1 MNLDDAI
8 HQLALARVNSRH
20 VDGDRPGLDP
30 ELPLPPNER
39 GDLGGIN
46 DILARQA
53 GNVRARSADILPIYH
68 GGSPSFF
75 GHRPGCQF
83 AGGAAAQHEG
93 IEVFRCIHKFH
104 LLQVAAL
111 SSEELLD
118 EGRRVIWILFRE
130 KVSAVH
136 RLSVRMRSPL
146 PPDSR
151 GPRPFRRKSQ
161 AGHPGPTEATLG
173 IRFAC
178 RLPYRRYRVRRRSL
192 FLQHQHGR
200 ESTAKLEPWA
210 QASRGRYVVDLI
222 VAVDPAITP
231 SEAGMRGPT
240 VRN

>member
-1 MNLDDAI
+1 M
-8 HQLALARVNSRH
+8 
-20 VDGDRPGLDP
+20 
-30 ELPLPPNER
+30 
-39 GDLGGIN
+39 
-46 DILARQA
+46 
-53 GNVRARSADILPIYH
+53 
-68 GGSPSFF
+68 
-75 GHRPGCQF
+75 
-83 AGGAAAQHEG
+83 
-93 IEVFRCIHKFH
+93 
-104 LLQVAAL
+104 AAL

-192 FLQHQHGR
+192 FS
-200 ESTAKLEPWA
+200 STSTDGSTPPNRNPWT
-210 QASRGRYVVDLI
+210 QASRGRYVADLI

-231 SEAGMRGPT
+231 PEAGMRDLRSELINEGRD
-240 VRN
+240 VF

>member
-130 KVSAVH
+130 KVSPFH
-136 RLSVRMRSPL
+136 RLSVRVRRPL
-146 PPDSR
+146 PPNSR
-151 GPRPFRRKSQ
+151 GPRPFRRKCQ
-161 AGHPGPTEATLG
+161 AGHPGPTEATLC

-192 FLQHQHGR
+192 FS
-200 ESTAKLEPWA
+200 STSTDGSTPPNWNPWT
-210 QASRGRYVVDLI
+210 QASR
-222 VAVDPAITP
+222 AAM
-231 SEAGMRGPT
+231 S
-240 VRN
+240 